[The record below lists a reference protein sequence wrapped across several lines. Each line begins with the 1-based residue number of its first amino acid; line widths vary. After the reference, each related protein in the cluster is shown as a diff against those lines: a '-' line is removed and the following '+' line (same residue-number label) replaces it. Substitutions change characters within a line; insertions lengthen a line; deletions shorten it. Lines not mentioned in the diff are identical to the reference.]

1 MPRPHLPKI
10 KKKCYNLEGKRNKIN
25 IKNMLKNIPKS
36 TIAVI
41 SIMTLITVLMTY
53 IAFKNRSVDINN
65 IQEEQMIEEQLDLD
79 DQDNSDETEKAVSE
93 EEGLRGKIDMENSAA

>member
-1 MPRPHLPKI
+1 
-10 KKKCYNLEGKRNKIN
+10 
-25 IKNMLKNIPKS
+25 MLKNIPKS

-93 EEGLRGKIDMENSAA
+93 EEGLSGKIDMENSAA